1 MNTESTRTRSLPAF
15 VKRLSIERVVRLA
28 CFATLA
34 SLALMSWSVIDPS
47 PLPVMVSMSVGQAIG
62 TLALACY
69 LGAILLYQLRSRRA
83 RTTDDKPATPSI

>member
-1 MNTESTRTRSLPAF
+1 MNTEKPQARSLRSY
-15 VKRLSIERVVRLA
+15 VMRLSIEGVVRLA
-28 CFATLA
+28 CIATLV

-69 LGAILLYQLRSRRA
+69 LGAVLLFQLRLRRK
-83 RTTDDKPATPSI
+83 RTADDKPATPPV